1 MMAGRD
7 RAGDAI
13 ARCVRA
19 VQRAPA
25 TVLVI
30 ALVISAAAALYTS
43 RHLGIHTD
51 TADMIAPETPFMQVY
66 RAYKDQF
73 PVLTDNVT
81 VVIEADTPDRA
92 RDAVDVLAAR
102 LSTSPMFP
110 HVHVPG
116 GGPFFAQNGMLLLDR
131 DELLDLLDSLA
142 DAQPLLQRL
151 RRDMSLRGLVA
162 VLGLGIDD
170 ARAGRSDAA
179 GLDLLFARIA
189 ETANDVL
196 AGRPA
201 QLSWWDIMYG
211 RAAEAADRR
220 GVIVVQPA
228 ATDFE
233 GLNPGATALA
243 EIRRIG
249 TEAGLTPANGVTVSL
264 TGGLALAH
272 DELATVKRGAAMAGL
287 LSIGLVTVILV
298 IGLGSLRLVLVSLAT
313 LLIGLIWTAGFAALA
328 IGHLNMISVAFA
340 VLFVSLGIDFS
351 IHLCLRARELIR
363 DGTEPRE
370 AVPEAARSIGGS
382 LALCAVSTAV
392 GLYAFLPTDYAGVSE
407 LGLIAGTGMFISLI
421 TNLTVLPALLTLWP
435 ARARRA
441 AATDDAPHGQ
451 SGGWPARH
459 ARTVRLGAGALAL
472 GALALLPGAAFDINP
487 VNLQDPDVESVR
499 TLRRLMDGGGR
510 ALWAAATIAPD
521 RDAADA
527 LAVRFE
533 SLETVDYTMSLADF
547 VPDDLADRLEV
558 IADIAAVTE
567 PDAFAIANFDPPS
580 ADDQRQAL
588 AAFADDLGSLDGARA
603 LKSALDQV
611 LETGEPR
618 LIESLEQALIGALP
632 ARLAALDTALAAAPF
647 TADDL
652 PADLVERLRGTEGA
666 LRLQIYPAEDIAADN
681 DALRRFVADLRTVDE
696 TVTDQPVILLEAG
709 NTVIGAFAQALIT
722 AVAIIALLLI
732 AVTRRLADAAIILAP
747 LALAALLTGA
757 ATVVTGLSFN
767 FANIIVLPL
776 LMGIGVDSAIHLAH
790 RHRQRPD
797 RPLLATST
805 ARGVLFSALTTVA
818 GFGSLAISPHLGTAS
833 MGLLLMIGVGFT
845 LLCTLLLLP
854 ALLARKAAP

>member
-1 MMAGRD
+1 MAAGRD
-7 RAGDAI
+7 RAGDVI
-13 ARCVRA
+13 AWCVRG
-19 VQRAPA
+19 VQHAPA
-25 TVLVI
+25 MVVII
-30 ALVISAAAALYTS
+30 ALIISAAAALYTS

-51 TADMIAPETPFMQVY
+51 TADMIAPETPFMRIY
-66 RAYKDQF
+66 RDYKDQF
-73 PVLTDNVT
+73 PVLADSVT

-102 LSTSPMFP
+102 LSASPMFP

-116 GGPFFAQNGMLLLDR
+116 GGPFFAQNGLLLLDR

-151 RRDMSLRGLVA
+151 RQDMSLRGLVA

-179 GLDLLFARIA
+179 GLDLLFARMA
-189 ETANDVL
+189 ETANNVL

-201 QLSWWDIMYG
+201 QLSWWDIMSG

-233 GLNPGATALA
+233 GLMPGATALA
-243 EIRRIG
+243 EIRRIAI
-249 TEAGLTPANGVTVSL
+249 EAGLTPANGVTMSL

-272 DELATVKRGAAMAGL
+272 DELATVQRGAALAGL
-287 LSIGLVTVILV
+287 LSIGLVTVILM

-363 DGTEPRE
+363 DGTDPRE
-370 AVPEAARSIGGS
+370 AVTEAARSIGGS

-407 LGLIAGTGMFISLI
+407 LGLIAGTGMSISLI

-441 AATDDAPHGQ
+441 AATDDAPLARR
-451 SGGWPARH
+451 GGWPARN

-472 GALALLPGAAFDINP
+472 GALALLPGVAFDINP
-487 VNLQDPDVESVR
+487 INLQDPDVESVR
-499 TLRRLMDGGGR
+499 TLRRLMDGGSR

-521 RDAADA
+521 QETADA
-527 LAVRFE
+527 LALRFE
-533 SLETVDYTMSLADF
+533 SLETVDYTVSLADY
-547 VPDDLADRLEV
+547 VPDDLADRLDL

-567 PDAFAIANFDPPS
+567 PDAFAISSFDPPS
-580 ADDQRQAL
+580 AEDQRRAL
-588 AAFADDLGSLDGARA
+588 TAFTDDLGDLDGARA
-603 LKSALDQV
+603 LKSALVQV

-618 LIESLEQALIGALP
+618 LVESLEQALIGALP
-632 ARLAALDTALAAAPF
+632 ARLAALDTALTAAPF
-647 TADDL
+647 TMDDL
-652 PADLVERLRGTEGA
+652 PADLVERLRGATGV

-696 TVTDQPVILLEAG
+696 TVTAQPVILLEAG

-722 AVAIIALLLI
+722 AVAIIALILI

-757 ATVVTGLSFN
+757 ATVITGLSFN

-790 RHRQRPD
+790 RHRHGPD

-818 GFGSLAISPHLGTAS
+818 GFGALAISPHLGTAS

-845 LLCTLLLLP
+845 LLCTLVLLP